1 MIYRLRRLTLI
12 GVLLFL
18 SLQLSANETDS
29 TSQRSWF
36 DRVDEWYTA
45 NMNYGTITA
54 LMAAESS
61 IFPVPSELVVPPAAF
76 IASRGDGGMKMI
88 WVIVFATIGAWIGAT
103 VNYFVLGMWLGRN
116 IIYKFADS
124 RLGRMLLLS
133 SEKLK
138 QSESFFNKYGIVSTF
153 IGRFIPVI
161 RHFISIPA
169 GFSKMNYFVF
179 SVFTLLGASLWNCI
193 LAFLGRLANGQQE
206 VIYRYSHEIGYGL
219 LAIVCLV
226 IVFFTIKYFVGK
238 SKRTNI

>member
-1 MIYRLRRLTLI
+1 MNSQATYRLRKVMLI
-12 GVLLFL
+12 GFLLFL
-18 SLQLSANETDS
+18 SIQLSANETDS
-29 TSQRSWF
+29 TSRLSWF

-88 WVIVFATIGAWIGAT
+88 WVIVFATIGAWIGAS
-103 VNYFVLGMWLGRN
+103 RN

-179 SVFTLLGASLWNCI
+179 SVFTLLGAGLWNCI

-238 SKRTNI
+238 SKKTNI

>member
-1 MIYRLRRLTLI
+1 MNSQATYRLRKVMLI
-12 GVLLFL
+12 GFLLFL
-18 SLQLSANETDS
+18 SIQLSANETDS
-29 TSQRSWF
+29 TSRLSWF

-88 WVIVFATIGAWIGAT
+88 
-103 VNYFVLGMWLGRN
+103 
-116 IIYKFADS
+116 
-124 RLGRMLLLS
+124 
-133 SEKLK
+133 
-138 QSESFFNKYGIVSTF
+138 
-153 IGRFIPVI
+153 
-161 RHFISIPA
+161 PA

-179 SVFTLLGASLWNCI
+179 SVFTLLGAGLWNCI

>member
-29 TSQRSWF
+29 TSRLSWF

-76 IASRGDGGMKMI
+76 IASRGDVGMKMI

-103 VNYFVLGMWLGRN
+103 INYFVLGMWLGRN

-138 QSESFFNKYGIVSTF
+138 QIGNIHIQHIGYLSQRNVCCYYNFHPCNQALYIYSGRFLEDELFCFLRIYIAGSRSLELYFGFSRTSRKRATRGHISLLTRNRLRTFSDSMPRNSFFYDKIF
-153 IGRFIPVI
+153 R
-161 RHFISIPA
+161 RE
-169 GFSKMNYFVF
+169 K
-179 SVFTLLGASLWNCI
+179 
-193 LAFLGRLANGQQE
+193 
-206 VIYRYSHEIGYGL
+206 
-219 LAIVCLV
+219 
-226 IVFFTIKYFVGK
+226 
-238 SKRTNI
+238 